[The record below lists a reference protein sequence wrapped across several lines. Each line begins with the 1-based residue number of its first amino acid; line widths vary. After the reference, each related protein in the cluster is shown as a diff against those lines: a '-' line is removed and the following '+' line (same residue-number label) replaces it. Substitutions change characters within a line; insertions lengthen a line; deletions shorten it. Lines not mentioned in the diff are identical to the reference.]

1 MELSEGNDSS
11 EASFDLTP
19 YKVEF
24 QQLANTLKETDQNLH
39 TFEFM
44 FNQYKKLAKVTP
56 VQNDKESNKYIED
69 ELQKI
74 ASSIKTLYKNLGT
87 YFDIHY

>member
-39 TFEFM
+39 TFTLM
-44 FNQYKKLAKVTP
+44 FNQYKKLVLIG
-56 VQNDKESNKYIED
+56 NLHISNM
-69 ELQKI
+69 ELSLAI
-74 ASSIKTLYKNLGT
+74 VGE
-87 YFDIHY
+87 